1 MAVAPASVAS
11 QDAVVSADDSVSVR
25 VLSWDQVEGEA
36 IDWSALSGTYR
47 VRSDGQLDLPLI
59 EPLEAGGRTTAA
71 IGNDISA
78 ALAAE
83 LALSEPPD
91 ATVTLEGYRRV
102 IVGGLVETPG
112 EVDFTSG
119 MTVRHAIALAGG
131 RQETL
136 LRGTGAYRQMVN
148 AQGSLRLLLL
158 EERRLRARLARL
170 RAERRGADDIT
181 PPDELSGPMAQH
193 LLNEQAEIMQ
203 RRSDRTASER
213 AALQNRITLLESEI
227 EALERRSVALDRQ
240 LELAQE
246 ARQSVVSLADEGLA
260 VNTRVLNSERTLAL
274 VQNQVLE
281 TSTAILRARL
291 DLGSTERELSEL
303 QFERSSEVIEEM
315 LATEARLAE
324 VEQRIATTT
333 QLVDIDG
340 MRIATIMSED
350 PGAGPRPE
358 PAYRIYR
365 ADGREISA
373 EPDTPLEPGDLV
385 ELVMPEESPA
395 HASVE

>member
-1 MAVAPASVAS
+1 
-11 QDAVVSADDSVSVR
+11 
-25 VLSWDQVEGEA
+25 
-36 IDWSALSGTYR
+36 
-47 VRSDGQLDLPLI
+47 
-59 EPLEAGGRTTAA
+59 
-71 IGNDISA
+71 
-78 ALAAE
+78 
-83 LALSEPPD
+83 
-91 ATVTLEGYRRV
+91 
-102 IVGGLVETPG
+102 
-112 EVDFTSG
+112 
-119 MTVRHAIALAGG
+119 
-131 RQETL
+131 
-136 LRGTGAYRQMVN
+136 
-148 AQGSLRLLLL
+148 
-158 EERRLRARLARL
+158 
-170 RAERRGADDIT
+170 
-181 PPDELSGPMAQH
+181 MAQH

-340 MRIATIMSED
+340 MRIATMMSED
-350 PGAGPRPE
+350 PGAGARPE

-385 ELVMPEESPA
+385 ELVMPEESPV